1 MPQSTIKDSRHE
13 NRLFSSRAAIAAT
26 LVVLALLL
34 LLLRLGQLQILHH
47 GHFTTLSRDNR
58 VKIEPLPPT
67 RGLVYDAGGIL
78 LAENLPAY
86 SLEIIPE
93 KAGDIDATIERLGAL
108 IPIEENDRKRFQRL
122 RRQRRR
128 FDGVPIRVQLT
139 EEEVARFSVNGH
151 RFPGVDVRATLLRQ
165 YPLGEQTAHVL
176 GYVGRINERE
186 LKSIDTSR
194 YSGTSH
200 IGKNGVEKAYEELL
214 HGEVGMQQVEVNAK
228 GRVLRVLESQAPVP
242 GHDLHLFLDM
252 RLQEEAFDALGD
264 YNGALA
270 AIDPRT
276 GGVLALV
283 SKPTFDPN
291 LFVVGISPSD
301 YRTLQGSPDKP
312 LFNRTLRGQYPPG
325 STVKP
330 FIGLA
335 GLEAGVVSFDERIF
349 CPGFYRLPGH
359 EHKYRDWKKWGHGR
373 VAMEKAITESCDVYF
388 YTLAHSL
395 GVDRMH
401 AFLSRFGF
409 GRRTGVDL
417 TGELGGLL
425 PSRQWKRARR
435 QTAWYPGETLIMGIG
450 QGYFLVTP
458 LQLASATATLAT
470 RGRHIVPRVVRAVR
484 GPSTGGKLRATR
496 PLITRIEQQLRY
508 HWDNVIEAM
517 LQVVEGPR
525 GTARRIA
532 SDAYRIA
539 AKTGTAQVFTVKQDQ
554 EYDEKKVAKK
564 MRDHALFIAFAPVEE
579 PRIAI
584 AVIVENGGHGGSVA
598 APIAKRVMDRY
609 LLGSEGSAVPPSA
622 PGPSL

>member
-1 MPQSTIKDSRHE
+1 MPQSTIKDPRHE
-13 NRLFSSRAAIAAT
+13 SRLFGGRVAIAAA

-34 LLLRLGQLQILHH
+34 LLLRLGQLQVVSHD
-47 GHFTTLSRDNR
+47 HFSTLSQDNR
-58 VKIEPLPPT
+58 VKLEPLPPT
-67 RGLVYDAGGIL
+67 RGLVYAANGIL

-93 KAGDIDATIERLGAL
+93 KIGDIDATIERLGTL
-108 IPIEENDRKRFQRL
+108 LPISENDRKRFQRL
-122 RRQRRR
+122 RKQRRR
-128 FDGVPIRVQLT
+128 FDGVPIRVQLS
-139 EEEVARFSVNGH
+139 EEEVARFSVNSH
-151 RFPGVDVRATLLRQ
+151 RFPGVDIRATLLRQ

-200 IGKNGVEKAYEELL
+200 IGKNGVEKAHEKRL

-242 GHDLHLFLDM
+242 GDDLHLFLDM
-252 RLQEEAFDALGD
+252 RLQEEAFNALGD

-283 SKPTFDPN
+283 SKPTFNPN

-301 YRTLQGSPDKP
+301 YQVLRDSPDKP
-312 LFNRTLRGQYPPG
+312 LFNRALRGQYPPG

-330 FIGLA
+330 FIGLN
-335 GLEAGVVSFDERIF
+335 GLETGAVSFGERIF
-349 CPGFYRLPGH
+349 CPGFYQLPGH

-373 VAMEKAITESCDVYF
+373 VAMDKAITESCDVYF
-388 YTLAHSL
+388 YTLAHTL

-401 AFLSRFGF
+401 AFLSQFGF
-409 GRRTGVDL
+409 GRRTGIDL
-417 TGELGGLL
+417 TGELEGLL
-425 PSRQWKRARR
+425 PSREWKRKRR
-435 QTAWYPGETLIMGIG
+435 RVAWYPGETLIMGIG
-450 QGYFLVTP
+450 QGYFLATP

-470 RGRHIVPRVVRAVR
+470 RGRHIEPRVVRAVR
-484 GPSTGGKLRATR
+484 GPTTGGKLQATQ
-496 PLITRIEQQLRY
+496 PVTTRIEQHVRY
-508 HWDNVIEAM
+508 NWDNVIEAM
-517 LQVVEGPR
+517 LHVVEGPR

-564 MRDHALFIAFAPVEE
+564 MRDHALFIAFAPVEK
-579 PRIAI
+579 PRIAV
-584 AVIVENGGHGGSVA
+584 AVIIENGGHGGSVA

-609 LLGSEGSAVPPSA
+609 LLGSEDSEVSL
-622 PGPSL
+622 PGRDASL